1 MSGESRREETQE
13 TSAIFQ
19 VRNRG
24 PEPDRDGL
32 HRVDGRDRREKS
44 TGLGNEFN
52 MGGGR
57 VMGEGASTV
66 IPSSDIKI

>member
-19 VRNRG
+19 VRNGG

-52 MGGGR
+52 MGGAGYGR
-57 VMGEGASTV
+57 RS
-66 IPSSDIKI
+66 IHSDSLF